1 MPLHWTTPSTAGRS
15 NNLPTVALEPSP
27 SSGPEVKG
35 GVHPRRSMA
44 VPEAPSRRLR
54 LANRFATAD
63 GCEVSSD
70 GLNKPEIRP
79 ADIRCRDRTSRA
91 EVGDITLNRS
101 YFRLPSAD
109 VTQVV
114 RKSVRTSTR
123 TPSCADGG
131 QCLRDRTLF
140 TSIRRNLPEGD
151 RTLCTNTP
159 NSGHAPPASFLII
172 SIGYEAYPPNSVH

>member
-1 MPLHWTTPSTAGRS
+1 VPGL
-15 NNLPTVALEPSP
+15 NNLPTVALESSP
-27 SSGPEVKG
+27 STGPEVKG
-35 GVHPRRSMA
+35 GDHPRRSMA
-44 VPEAPSRRLR
+44 VPEAPSRHLR

-79 ADIRCRDRTSRA
+79 ADIRCRDRMSRA

-101 YFRLPSAD
+101 CFRLPSAACHPS
-109 VTQVV
+109 
-114 RKSVRTSTR
+114 RCASLSELSTR
-123 TPSCADGG
+123 TPSRADGG

-140 TSIRRNLPEGD
+140 TSIRRILPEGD
-151 RTLCTNTP
+151 RTLCKNAP
-159 NSGHAPPASFLII
+159 NSGHAPPASFLVI

>member
-109 VTQVV
+109 VTRVGAQVCPNLV
-114 RKSVRTSTR
+114 HGRRVAPMVVNAYVTELYSRLS
-123 TPSCADGG
+123 GG
-131 QCLRDRTLF
+131 FCPRETELYAQTLRTL
-140 TSIRRNLPEGD
+140 G
-151 RTLCTNTP
+151 TP
-159 NSGHAPPASFLII
+159 HQQAF
-172 SIGYEAYPPNSVH
+172 